1 MTTANQVDSTQTPA
15 TSPSERRRNLRFA
28 FTATVESIETKTGA
42 KVIGRTSDLSLGG
55 CYVDTLSPF
64 PVGTEA
70 QVRIVRENETFEAQ
84 VKVIYSS
91 VGMGMGLA
99 FVSAH
104 PKQVRLFQK
113 WLLEISGQPIPGEV
127 SPSQNASGQGG
138 LPQVGSETAE
148 TEKSQTLKNAVLSDL
163 IMTLM
168 QKKVLTQGEG
178 KDLLRKL
185 FR

>member
-1 MTTANQVDSTQTPA
+1 MSTAKPEELSAPA
-15 TSPSERRRNLRFA
+15 PESSPERRRNLRFP
-28 FTATVESIETKTGA
+28 FTATVEAVENKSGTKI
-42 KVIGRTSDLSLGG
+42 IGRTSDLSLGG

-70 QVRIVRENETFEAQ
+70 KLRIQRENETFEAQ
-84 VKVIYSS
+84 VQVIFSS
-91 VGMGMGLA
+91 IGMGMGLA

-104 PKQVRLFQK
+104 PKRFKVFQK
-113 WLLEISGQPIPGEV
+113 WLLEL
-127 SPSQNASGQGG
+127 SGQGVVDDS
-138 LPQVGSETAE
+138 PQDVSELAPQD
-148 TEKSQTLKNAVLSDL
+148 KSQTLKNAVLSDL

-168 QKKVLTQGEG
+168 QKKVLSHDEG